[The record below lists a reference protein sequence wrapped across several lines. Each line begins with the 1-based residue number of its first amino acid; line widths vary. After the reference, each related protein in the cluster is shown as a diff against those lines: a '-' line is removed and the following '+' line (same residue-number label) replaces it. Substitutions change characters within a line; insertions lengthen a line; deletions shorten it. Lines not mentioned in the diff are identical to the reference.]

1 MTPTAALLLQSPAL
15 RRRACEHTRDTNEAY
30 LMVHNV
36 MVRALGG
43 ADGEAPELALARA
56 IDKRANCSAIAA
68 APT

>member
-15 RRRACEHTRDTNEAY
+15 RRRAYEHTRDTNEAY
-30 LMVHNV
+30 LIG
-36 MVRALGG
+36 ALGG
-43 ADGEAPELALARA
+43 ADSEAPDLSLARA